1 MEAIAEVVRR
11 HPRVLVISDE
21 VYKYIVHG
29 EEASHQHFAA
39 LPGMGERTVTI
50 SSAGKTFSIT
60 GWQVGW
66 CVGPPALVQPIQ
78 RLLPFVQFC
87 VSTPMQQA
95 LGRVLSLADEPYRGK
110 PSYYSWLCD
119 MYADKRATLA
129 AGLEAAGM
137 RPLQGEGGFFL
148 MADTSAIEVPQRFLQ
163 HTTPAAPLMTR
174 DWALCRMLALEAGV
188 IAIPCSPFYSA
199 ANKKRGEHLVRFA
212 FCKSDETLRAASAR
226 LEGFVAASRGR

>member
-1 MEAIAEVVRR
+1 MRRSARARPTHPAIAALCPVLRLHADAAGAPPTPVAQGPLRSA
-11 HPRVLVISDE
+11 HPPLPSSPT
-21 VYKYIVHG
+21 
-29 EEASHQHFAA
+29 APAA
-39 LPGMGERTVTI
+39 
-50 SSAGKTFSIT
+50 
-60 GWQVGW
+60 
-66 CVGPPALVQPIQ
+66 
-78 RLLPFVQFC
+78 
-87 VSTPMQQA
+87 QA